1 MSKPLPSNVILF
13 NQEVDV
19 FKEYSERAALDK
31 AVNQLLQG
39 KQIHY
44 SNSREMC
51 TVIEGIKNNFENNIS
66 K

>member
-44 SNSREMC
+44 SNSREMR